1 MMPGPRS
8 IGQSRSIPD
17 LLRPGWIRGI
27 LMLEM
32 GRAKEAINAL
42 DRALAMQ
49 PDNLDALTTKAE
61 ALTILGRY
69 DVASLAFDQAMDM
82 NSRRYET
89 GDSYVDWRLY
99 MALNYFL
106 YLVRVC

>member
-1 MMPGPRS
+1 
-8 IGQSRSIPD
+8 
-17 LLRPGWIRGI
+17 
-27 LMLEM
+27 MLEM
-32 GRAKEAINAL
+32 GRAEEAINAL